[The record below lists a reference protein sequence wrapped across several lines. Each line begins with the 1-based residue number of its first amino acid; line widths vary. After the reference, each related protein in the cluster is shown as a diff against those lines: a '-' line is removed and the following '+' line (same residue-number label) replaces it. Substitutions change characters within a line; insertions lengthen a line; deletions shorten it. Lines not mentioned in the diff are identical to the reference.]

1 MFLSREAFLM
11 KSIAMIYRN
20 NDNMPAIQSLNEI
33 IEDLFG
39 AYANTEAYYMDQLT
53 EDTQIEADVYLIID
67 RKLLPVLRQH
77 TCHLK
82 NVIMM
87 ERSILKDQLTRI
99 LEIPSGSRVL
109 IVDDTMQ
116 NAEEM
121 MYMLYELGIGH
132 LDLIAYDP
140 NAEPPSACRGITYA
154 ITPNETARVPD
165 NIPHV
170 INIGFELISFDAVMK
185 IANALYLE
193 EKVKENLLHYGE
205 KIVTPMREFQE
216 SYAEGHLKN
225 QMLNAYA
232 KNSAFALLLFNATHT
247 LIYCNHKARMIFGE
261 TTRLGHT
268 KLADLDITLA
278 MLVDAEE
285 QFTQQLVKIDGHN
298 FIIDKYKLTEN
309 QSKLGFYLVLQDEDE
324 ITKMGQN
331 LHKRLAEKGLIARHQ
346 FRNILYRSAKM
357 KDCIEVAKA
366 VALSDYTVLITGES
380 GTGKELFAQ
389 SVHNYSK
396 RKNHPFV
403 VVNCA
408 AIPESLLESELFG
421 YVGGAFTGA
430 DKKGKVGYFEQANHG
445 TIFLDEIGD
454 ISPNLQARLLRVIQE
469 RQVNRIGSDRVIDI
483 NVRIIAATNKN
494 LLQAV
499 SENKF
504 RDDLYYRLN
513 VLQVQVP
520 PLRDRREDIDVLL
533 SFFMQ
538 ESFSHLTTGD
548 LAKLREYHWPG
559 NVRELENCA
568 LYYKTLGKLPDHFMD
583 SAKASASKTIP
594 TFDVQAY
601 TENTSY
607 ENIRIRV
614 LGIIAKSS
622 SFGHGI
628 GRRSIYQALGE
639 QGITVSDKQLRTII
653 EGLRQDHLIE
663 IVRGRK
669 GTSLTENGLSELR
682 KKTL

>member
-1 MFLSREAFLM
+1 M
-11 KSIAMIYRN
+11 KSIAIIYRN

-39 AYANTEAYYMDQLT
+39 AYANTDAYYMDQLKEET
-53 EDTQIEADVYLIID
+53 LIEADVYLIID

-77 TCHLK
+77 THHLN

-87 ERSILKDQLTRI
+87 ERSILRDQLTRI

-109 IVDDTMQ
+109 IVDDTIQ
-116 NAEEM
+116 NTEEM

-132 LDLIAYDP
+132 LYLVAYNPDTESSL
-140 NAEPPSACRGITYA
+140 AYRGIEYA
-154 ITPNETARVPD
+154 ITPNEAAKVPD
-165 NIPHV
+165 SIPHV

-185 IANALYLE
+185 IADALDLE
-193 EKVKENLLHYGE
+193 EKVKEILLHYGE

-216 SYAEGHLKN
+216 SYAEGYLKN

-232 KNSAFALLLFNATHT
+232 KNSAFAILLLNYTQT
-247 LIYCNHKARMIFGE
+247 LVYCNHKARLIFGE
-261 TTRLGHT
+261 KIRLSQT

-278 MLVDAEE
+278 QLADAEE
-285 QFTQQLVKIDGHN
+285 QFAQQLVTIDGHN
-298 FIIDKYKLTEN
+298 FIVDKYRLTEN
-309 QSKLGFYLVLQDEDE
+309 QSKQGFYLVLKDEDE
-324 ITKMGQN
+324 ITEMEQN
-331 LHKRLAEKGLIARHQ
+331 LHKKLAEKGLIARHQ
-346 FRNILYRSAKM
+346 FQNILYRSDKM
-357 KDCIEVAKA
+357 KECIELAKA
-366 VALSDYTVLITGES
+366 AALSDYTVLITGES

-396 RKNHPFV
+396 RKNNPFV
-403 VVNCA
+403 GVNCA

-483 NVRIIAATNKN
+483 DVRIIAATNKN

-520 PLRDRREDIDVLL
+520 PLRDRSEDIDALL
-533 SFFMQ
+533 FFFMQ
-538 ESFSHLTTGD
+538 ESFFNLSPED
-548 LAKLREYHWPG
+548 LAKLREYNWPG

-568 LYYKTLGKLPDHFMD
+568 LYYNTLGKLPDYFVNPVNT
-583 SAKASASKTIP
+583 SAPRAMPA
-594 TFDVQAY
+594 FDLRAY

-607 ENIRIRV
+607 ENIRLRV
-614 LGIIAKSS
+614 LGIIAGGS

-628 GRRSIYQALGE
+628 GRSSIYTALDK
-639 QGITVSDKQLRTII
+639 QGVVVSDKQLRNII
-653 EGLRQDHLIE
+653 EGLRQDNMIE

-669 GTSLTENGLSELR
+669 GTILTEKGLHALQ
-682 KKTL
+682 KNFIKF